1 MNIFYYE
8 SNFKLKKNVFFGGVG
23 LRGGEEGARVIEF
36 FSHRI
41 QI

>member
-23 LRGGEEGARVIEF
+23 LRGGEEGGKSNRIF
-36 FSHRI
+36 FT
-41 QI
+41 